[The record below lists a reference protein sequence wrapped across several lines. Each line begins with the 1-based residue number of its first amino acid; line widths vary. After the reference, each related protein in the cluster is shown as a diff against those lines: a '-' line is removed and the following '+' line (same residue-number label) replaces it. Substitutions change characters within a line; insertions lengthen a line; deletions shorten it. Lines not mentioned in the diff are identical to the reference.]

1 MEKKTLKELIL
12 NLEQELLRLGC
23 TKGSMTFYKTRW
35 QMLLAFAQKRDENY
49 YSERLGIDFIEEHF
63 NILKKDF
70 EGILTQSEV
79 QNFRIIR
86 MLGDFQLHSTV
97 LGGIISIKKY
107 FLILTSLKS

>member
-1 MEKKTLKELIL
+1 
-12 NLEQELLRLGC
+12 
-23 TKGSMTFYKTRW
+23 
-35 QMLLAFAQKRDENY
+35 MLLAFAQKRDENY

-86 MLGDFQLHSTV
+86 MLGDFQLHSTAV
-97 LGGIISIKKY
+97 KIQIPHNLARRNLETDL
-107 FLILTSLKS
+107 FEQMQN